1 MSKERKAESERGK
14 RKEER
19 GKPEAGYPKPGEHL
33 FLPTDQDDEFLKV
46 AEDIRSGVVKS
57 FEDLVVWQKSRRLT
71 KQIYSVTKRSNS
83 NVDRS
88 LADQMRRASVSIMSN
103 ISEGHERTGVN
114 LFLQALSHSKG
125 SCGELR
131 SQLYVALDANLIRRE
146 DFDELYPQALE
157 ISRMITGLAKALQR
171 SKGNK

>member
-1 MSKERKAESERGK
+1 MSKDRRGISERGK
-14 RKEER
+14 RKEARE
-19 GKPEAGYPKPGEHL
+19 KSEVGYPKPGEHL
-33 FLPTDQDDEFLKV
+33 FLPTGEDDELLKV
-46 AEDIRSGVVKS
+46 AEDIRSGRVNS

-71 KQIYSVTKRSNS
+71 REIYSITKRSNS

-88 LADQMRRASVSIMSN
+88 LADQMRRSAVSIMSN

-131 SQLYVALDANLIRRE
+131 SQLHVALDASLIKRE

-171 SKGNK
+171 SKGGK